1 MRKIAGCFIVV
12 LTIVAAVAAEESTN
26 SAVLMGN
33 QSVYLNGRPL
43 PTAPVGERAKTLSTA
58 VTVGDVVQTKD
69 DGMAQLN
76 STGSTAALQPNT
88 IVRFQSAGVAL
99 DRGSVSINTVRQ
111 SSVFAR
117 DFKITPVTASA
128 TEFDVLRASGVI
140 KILARKNNI
149 TVGCGPG
156 APVVVKAGQEL
167 SREDG
172 ADCGLAE
179 KSGGAPTAAKGPI
192 LSSPTAEKAGLA
204 AGAGL
209 LGWVL
214 FQSDDPVSPSAP

>member
-43 PTAPVGERAKTLSTA
+43 PTAP
-58 VTVGDVVQTKD
+58 VGDVVQTKD

>member
-1 MRKIAGCFIVV
+1 MRKVTGCLIVV
-12 LTIVAAVAAEESTN
+12 LTIVAAVGAEEPTN

-43 PTAPVGERAKTLSTA
+43 PTVQVGERAKTLSMA

-76 STGSTAALQPNT
+76 AAGSTAALQPNT
-88 IVRFQSAGVAL
+88 IVRFQSGGVAL
-99 DRGSVSINTVRQ
+99 DRGGVSINTVRQ
-111 SSVFAR
+111 SSIFSR
-117 DFKITPVTASA
+117 DFKITPVSSSPS
-128 TEFDVLRASGVI
+128 EFDVIRASGVI

-149 TVGCGPG
+149 TVSCGPRT
-156 APVVVKAGQEL
+156 PVVVKEGQQL
-167 SREDG
+167 SSEDG

-179 KSGGAPTAAKGPI
+179 TRGGAPTAAKGPI